1 MIHETYGGQAQF
13 FLKQFI
19 LNNKNYSSDMV
30 IREVSVLADVLRKSF
45 SEKSVSK
52 AIKFA

>member
-1 MIHETYGGQAQF
+1 MKHMGASTIF
-13 FLKQFI
+13 SKQLI

-30 IREVSVLADVLRKSF
+30 IRVVSVLADVLRKSF